1 MLYSLEWL
9 KQGKMFPPKSEKTR
23 LQRYKENAML
33 FKGDHFD
40 TTVMRHRDGVCTES
54 ISVYSECA
62 RRISRV
68 VGNFDNIISFPV
80 LLNYQRLM
88 SVKMAD
94 LICGEFP
101 SITGASEQ
109 DNKLLK
115 DAIDSSRLSSKL
127 YSAVIDISRYGD
139 AIQRVYKDYDG
150 KFNVTYWDPSE
161 WFPVISQDGTNT
173 ILYHCLC
180 WLENVT
186 EDEQK
191 QPEYL
196 LHVQIHGT
204 RPEDVGHY
212 EYRVYKMHSQINTIG
227 KMIKRETVPTG
238 LQTCAVT
245 HLTSY
250 TTTDSIYG
258 YDDYMII
265 DSILAEIMARI
276 GQISVILDK
285 HADPNIT
292 GPVSML
298 SRNEET
304 GEYYLKTGKFFATSP
319 GEEQPKYMTWEGQ
332 LSAAFQQLEVLLNQL
347 YILSEMGSALLG
359 ESSGGSQAISGT
371 AMRFKMAGP
380 LAKARRVSNSLI
392 LPIRELMSQ
401 LTDNEVKF
409 EDISVIWKDGLPDD
423 PREQVE
429 IAKLATGATK
439 MMPLVNAIMEYFGKS
454 YEEALKWVESIDE
467 ETLKNLE
474 MVRGPQEGKEDDP
487 NKSGPQ
493 DGTGVNPRKKGSE
506 TGMNNPAGQQN
517 RVQNN
522 NSRSS
527 QKTE

>member
-9 KQGKMFPPKSEKTR
+9 KQGKVFPPKSEKAR
-23 LQRYKENAML
+23 LKRYRENAAL
-33 FKGDHFD
+33 FNGDHFD
-40 TTVMRHRDGVCTES
+40 TVQVRHRDGICTES

-68 VGNFDNIISFPV
+68 VGNFDNVISFPV

-101 SITGASEQ
+101 SITGASEEE
-109 DNKLLK
+109 NKKLK
-115 DAIDSSRLSSKL
+115 DAIDLSHLTSKL

-139 AIQRVYKDYDG
+139 AVQRVYKDYNG
-150 KFNVTYWDPSE
+150 KFNVAYWNPME
-161 WFPVISQDGTNT
+161 WFPVVSQDGTNT

-180 WLENVT
+180 WLENIT

-191 QPEYL
+191 QPDYL

-204 RPEDVGHY
+204 RPEETGYY
-212 EYRVYKMHSQINTIG
+212 EDRVYKMHSQTSTIG
-227 KMIKRETVPTG
+227 KLIKTEKVPTG
-238 LQTCAVT
+238 LKTCAVT

-250 TTTDSIYG
+250 TTTDSVFG

-265 DSILAEIMARI
+265 DSILSEIMARI

-285 HADPNIT
+285 HADPSIT
-292 GPVSML
+292 GPTSML
-298 SRNEET
+298 TRNEDT
-304 GEYYLKTGKFFATSP
+304 GELYLKTGKFYAVSQ

-332 LSAAFQQLEVLLNQL
+332 LSAAFQQLDVLLNQL

-380 LAKARRVSNSLI
+380 LSKARRVSNSLI

-401 LTDNEVKF
+401 LTNNEVPF
-409 EDISVIWKDGLPDD
+409 ENISVIWKDGLPDD

-439 MMPLVNAIMEYFGKS
+439 MMPLADAIMEYFGKS
-454 YEEALKWVESIDE
+454 NEEAARWVKMIDE
-467 ETLKNLE
+467 ETIKNLE
-474 MVRGPQEGKEDDP
+474 IVRTPDTEIDNP

-517 RVQNN
+517 RVQDK
-522 NSRSS
+522 NSKSS